1 MGEAHWLEVSLTVN
15 GELAEAVAEVL
26 SRFVSG
32 GVVTE
37 SGVIY
42 NDAEDEGTEYGPV
55 RVFGYL
61 VVDEHLEDNRRQ
73 LSEALWHLS
82 MIRPLPEPTFRSIED
97 EDWMAAWKQH
107 YHPIPIGKKLE
118 VLPAWIEKHDETRI
132 AVHIDPSMAFGT
144 GTHPTTQLC
153 MELLERYTT
162 VGQPAKPCTSEN
174 PCTSAKPCTS
184 ANPCTSVI
192 DVGCGSGILSIAAV
206 KLGASHALAVDID
219 AQAVRS
225 TRENAEANQVLAQIE
240 TGQGSVTEILAGN
253 YSICQSPLVL
263 ANILA
268 PVIIRLFAAGLAD
281 LVAPGGTL
289 ILSGILDRQADDVV
303 KTAVTY
309 GMRELERRQITDW
322 VAIALTKPLL

>member
-1 MGEAHWLEVSLTVN
+1 MGEAHWLEVSLSVN

-61 VVDEHLEDNRRQ
+61 VVDEHLVDNRRQ
-73 LSEALWHLS
+73 LAEALWHLS

-144 GTHPTTQLC
+144 GTHPSTQLC
-153 MELLERYTT
+153 LEMVESYT
-162 VGQPAKPCTSEN
+162 VPGRPA
-174 PCTSAKPCTS
+174 
-184 ANPCTSVI
+184 I
-192 DVGCGSGILSIAAV
+192 DVGCGSGILAIAALR
-206 KLGASHALAVDID
+206 LGASHALAVDID
-219 AQAVRS
+219 NASIKS
-225 TRENAEANQVLAQIE
+225 TNENAAANQVQQDLECAL
-240 TGQGSVTEILAGN
+240 GSVTDILQGKFSLRQA
-253 YSICQSPLVL
+253 PLVL
-263 ANILA
+263 VNILA
-268 PVIIRLFAAGLAD
+268 PVIIRLFDAGLAE
-281 LVAPGGTL
+281 LVAPAGML
-289 ILSGILDRQADDVV
+289 VLSGILAEQAEDV
-303 KTAVTY
+303 KAAAEQH
-309 GMRELERRQITDW
+309 GLHFKEMRQIEDW
-322 VAIALTKPLL
+322 VALAFSS

>member
-1 MGEAHWLEVSLTVN
+1 MGEAHWLEVSLSVN

-61 VVDEHLEDNRRQ
+61 VVDEHLVDNRRQ
-73 LSEALWHLS
+73 LAEALWHLS

-144 GTHPTTQLC
+144 GTHPSTQLC
-153 MELLERYTT
+153 LEMVESYT
-162 VGQPAKPCTSEN
+162 VPGRPA
-174 PCTSAKPCTS
+174 
-184 ANPCTSVI
+184 I
-192 DVGCGSGILSIAAV
+192 DVGCGSGILAIAALR
-206 KLGASHALAVDID
+206 LGASHALAVDID
-219 AQAVRS
+219 AASIKS
-225 TRENAEANQVLAQIE
+225 TNENAAANQVQQNLECAL
-240 TGQGSVTEILAGN
+240 GSVTEILQGKFSLRQA
-253 YSICQSPLVL
+253 PLVL
-263 ANILA
+263 VNILA
-268 PVIIRLFAAGLAD
+268 PVIIRLFDAGLAD
-281 LVAPGGTL
+281 LVAPAGML
-289 ILSGILDRQADDVV
+289 VLSGILAEQAEDV
-303 KTAVTY
+303 KAAAQQH
-309 GMRELERRQITDW
+309 GLHFQEMRQIEDW
-322 VAIALTKPLL
+322 VALAFSS